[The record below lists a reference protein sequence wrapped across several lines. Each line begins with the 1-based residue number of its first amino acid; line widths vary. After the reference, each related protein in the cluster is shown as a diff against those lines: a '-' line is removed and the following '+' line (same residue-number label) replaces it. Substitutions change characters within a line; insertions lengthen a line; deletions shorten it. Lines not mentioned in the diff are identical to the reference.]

1 MRVLIDTNVILDI
14 LQNRQPFFNDS
25 YDALQVALNKYSVY
39 ISATTVTD
47 VVYITRKA
55 FNNCSDQKKALT
67 DFFAQFRICSVK
79 NRQLKQAFSSV
90 MSDFEDAVQAFCA
103 KKYHISYIITRNT
116 KDYKLSPVKAIEPA
130 DFNILV
136 GK

>member
-14 LQNRQPFFNDS
+14 LQNRQPFFKDS
-25 YDALQVALNKYSVY
+25 YNAVQFALKKCSVY

-47 VVYITRKA
+47 AVYITRKA
-55 FNNCSDQKKALT
+55 FNNSLDQKKALT
-67 DFFAQFRICSVK
+67 EFFSQFRVCAVK
-79 NRQLKQAFSSV
+79 NKQLKQAFSSS
-90 MSDFEDAVQAFCA
+90 MSDFEDAVQVYCA
-103 KKYHISYIITRNT
+103 KSHHVSYIITRNT

-130 DFNILV
+130 DFNTLI